1 MFKSVKI
8 KSIAMIC
15 NSCMNDQEK
24 ITWFD
29 SGQQHFYDQAFYC
42 KPCWRKYYL
51 MQPTEKRKEWQL

>member
-1 MFKSVKI
+1 
-8 KSIAMIC
+8 MIC

-51 MQPTEKRKEWQL
+51 MQPTEKRKEWQ